1 MKFFMGIDVGTYSS
15 KGVIIDEQCR
25 IIASH
30 QITHNVMNPRPG
42 YFEHDAEKIWWQ
54 EVCLISQKLLSEGDV
69 PSENISGL
77 GISALGCDVV
87 PVDRN
92 CNALCNAILYG
103 IDTRASEEIEY
114 LNNYNKSVC
123 KNKLLNRPFNS

>member
-87 PVDRN
+87 TVDRN
-92 CNALCNAILYG
+92 CNALCNAIL
-103 IDTRASEEIEY
+103 
-114 LNNYNKSVC
+114 
-123 KNKLLNRPFNS
+123 